1 MSDDLPDI
9 IKGTDLDRAQLLHDY
24 LKKKPAYKNTRLP
37 QTPSITNTII
47 LHKKLYYQK
56 KVKKYNYTILMIQ
69 CRRL

>member
-37 QTPSITNTII
+37 QTPSITNTIHSPQQII
-47 LHKKLYYQK
+47 LPKESQ
-56 KVKKYNYTILMIQ
+56 KYNYTILMIQ